1 MGKYR
6 MAHTMIRVMDLEK
19 SMAFYE
25 DALGFK
31 EVRRKD
37 KPEGKFTL
45 VYLGDGQTDFT
56 LELTY
61 NYDTEKTYVIGD
73 GYGHLA
79 VEVEDLE
86 ASHEEHKAKGYDVTD
101 LSVLDNGVK
110 SYYFI
115 KDPDG
120 YKIEIIRLK

>member
-1 MGKYR
+1 M
-6 MAHTMIRVMDLEK
+6 
-19 SMAFYE
+19 
-25 DALGFK
+25 
-31 EVRRKD
+31 
-37 KPEGKFTL
+37 
-45 VYLGDGQTDFT
+45 
-56 LELTY
+56 
-61 NYDTEKTYVIGD
+61 
-73 GYGHLA
+73 A

-101 LSVLDNGVK
+101 LSGLDNGVK

>member
-19 SMAFYE
+19 SLAFYQ

-56 LELTY
+56 LEY
-61 NYDTEKTYVIGD
+61 
-73 GYGHLA
+73 LA

-101 LSVLDNGVK
+101 LSGLDNGVK